1 MCTSSLP
8 CASVDALSRNL
19 ALAHTILACQN
30 TFQAPSSMSVTL
42 APSPWPAPSAA
53 RRDGGWRFGR
63 EQSVPLAWLFE
74 LRRNVS
80 ITPRQLAIAYGLLSG
95 LSLLVAAGF
104 WSQGITVVTL
114 FTGIELLAVGVALLV
129 VARHAGDRETIL
141 LTGRQLSVEQRVGA
155 AVACTSFRAEWVR
168 VEPVADDGSL
178 VELSGEGRR
187 VRVGR
192 HVRPELRVELAQELR
207 RALRLARA
215 VGDRAVDHET
225 KA

>member
-1 MCTSSLP
+1 
-8 CASVDALSRNL
+8 
-19 ALAHTILACQN
+19 
-30 TFQAPSSMSVTL
+30 MSVTL

-53 RRDGGWRFGR
+53 RGDGGWRFGR
-63 EQSVPLAWLFE
+63 ELTAPLAWLFE

-80 ITPRQLAIAYGLLSG
+80 ITPRQLAVAYGLLCC

-104 WSQGITVVTL
+104 WSQGVTVVSV
-114 FTGIELLAVGVALLV
+114 FTGIELLAVGAALLL

-141 LTGRQLSVEQRVGA
+141 LSGRQLSVEQRFGA
-155 AVACTSFRAEWVR
+155 AVEHTSFRAEWVR